1 MKNQTKIALLFFSF
15 LATVSFTTNAQTS
28 KKGSLIGLHS
38 GTLKLA
44 PNVTMKQ
51 YVDFFH
57 NTLQPQ
63 LEKEFQCKLVMVE
76 GVRGKG
82 QNQIGFI
89 WLFESEA
96 ARNKVYQSEG
106 VYTPFGQNAM
116 NKVQKTIEAWNKLGT
131 AETTYTDWSVL

>member
-1 MKNQTKIALLFFSF
+1 MKNQTKIILLFFAF
-15 LATVSFTTNAQTS
+15 LAAFSFTSNAQTN

-57 NTLQPQ
+57 NKLQPQ
-63 LEKEFQCKLVMVE
+63 LEKEFQCKLILVE

-116 NKVQKTIEAWNKLGT
+116 NKVQKTIEQWNKLGT
-131 AETTYTDWSVL
+131 TETTYTDWSVL

>member
-1 MKNQTKIALLFFSF
+1 MKNQTKITLLFFAF
-15 LATVSFTTNAQTS
+15 LAAFSFTSNAQTN

-57 NTLQPQ
+57 NKLQPQ
-63 LEKEFQCKLVMVE
+63 LEKEFQCKLILVE

-116 NKVQKTIEAWNKLGT
+116 NKVQKTLDAWNKLGK

>member
-1 MKNQTKIALLFFSF
+1 MKNQTKIALLFFAF

>member
-1 MKNQTKIALLFFSF
+1 MKKTTQLCLFLFALLAFSF
-15 LATVSFTTNAQTS
+15 ASNAQTS

-57 NTLQPQ
+57 NSLQPQ
-63 LEKEFQCKLVMVE
+63 LEKEFQCKLILVQ

-89 WLFESEA
+89 WLFESDA
-96 ARNKVYQSEG
+96 ARNKVYKSEG

-116 NKVQKTIEAWNKLGT
+116 NKVQKTLDAWNKLGT
-131 AETTYTDWSVL
+131 SETTYTDWSVL

>member
-1 MKNQTKIALLFFSF
+1 MKNTSKIYLFFFAF
-15 LATVSFTTNAQTS
+15 LAVSFVSNAQTF
-28 KKGSLIGLHS
+28 KKGSLIGIHS

-57 NTLQPQ
+57 SKLQPQ
-63 LEKEFQCKLVMVE
+63 LEKEFQCKLVLIE

-89 WLFESEA
+89 WLFESDA
-96 ARNKVYQSEG
+96 ARNKVYKSEG

-116 NKVQKTIEAWNKLGT
+116 NKVQKTLDAWNKLGK